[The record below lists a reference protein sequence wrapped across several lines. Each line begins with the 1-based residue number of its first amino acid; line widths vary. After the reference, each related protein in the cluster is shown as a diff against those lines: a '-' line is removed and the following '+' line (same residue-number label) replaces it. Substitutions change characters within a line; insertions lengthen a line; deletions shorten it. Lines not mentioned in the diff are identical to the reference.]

1 MNNKVFG
8 ILLAGGSGKR
18 MGASINK
25 ILLNIGGLPCIV
37 RSALA
42 LRSFVDELILVGR
55 SEDQDSIRLAMNSSP
70 LKITYRF
77 VPGGASRQDSV
88 FSGIKAIPE
97 KLDKESVVII
107 HDGARCLLT
116 ESTVQAVLK
125 SVEIHGSGVAAIPVT
140 NTLRTAGPD
149 RCAGTTVPR
158 EGLFQ
163 MQTPQG
169 FMLHEFRHALQKAE
183 TDSYQGTDDAEVM
196 LHAGFPVFLAEGSP
210 LNIKLTTQE
219 DLFLAEAYISHQL
232 SPMIRV
238 GHGYDVH
245 RLVDQRRLILCGVD
259 IPYTLGLL
267 GHSDADVAVHAL
279 MDALLGAAGLGDIG
293 RLFPD
298 SDPQYKNISSMTLLA
313 RVVETLRHEGFR
325 PLNADIT
332 IIAQKPKLAPYIS
345 LMENNVASVLDI
357 PVSSVNVK
365 ATTTESLGFEGRQ
378 EGISA
383 HAVCSVQSFPSSAAL

>member
-1 MNNKVFG
+1 MNKKVFG
-8 ILLAGGSGKR
+8 ILLAGGSGRR
-18 MGASINK
+18 MGTSINK

-42 LRSFVDELILVGR
+42 LHPFVDELILVGR
-55 SEDQDSIRLAMNSSP
+55 SEDQDSIRLAMDSAPSRISY
-70 LKITYRF
+70 LF

-88 FSGIKAIPE
+88 YSGVKAIPE
-97 KLDKESVVII
+97 GLDEESVVII

-125 SVEIHGSGVAAIPVT
+125 SVKNHGSGVAAIPVT
-140 NTLRTAGPD
+140 NTLRTADPD
-149 RCAGTTVPR
+149 GCAGTTVPR
-158 EGLFQ
+158 ESLFQ

-169 FMLHEFRHALQKAE
+169 FMLHEFRYAVQKADA
-183 TDSYQGTDDAEVM
+183 DSFQGTDDAEVM

-219 DLFLAEAYISHQL
+219 DLFLAEAYLSRHL

-259 IPYTLGLL
+259 IPYALGLL

-293 RLFPD
+293 RHFPD
-298 SDPQYKNISSMTLLA
+298 SDPQYKNISSMILLA

-357 PVSSVNVK
+357 PVHNVNVK

-383 HAVCSVQSFPSSAAL
+383 HAVCSVQSFPSTAAL

>member
-1 MNNKVFG
+1 MNKKVFG
-8 ILLAGGSGKR
+8 ILLAGGSGRR
-18 MGASINK
+18 MGTSINK

-42 LRSFVDELILVGR
+42 LHPFVDELILVGR
-55 SEDQDSIRLAMNSSP
+55 SEDQDSIRLAMDSAPSRISY
-70 LKITYRF
+70 LF

-88 FSGIKAIPE
+88 FSGVKAIPE
-97 KLDKESVVII
+97 GLDEESVVII

-125 SVEIHGSGVAAIPVT
+125 SVKIHGSGVAAIPVT
-140 NTLRTAGPD
+140 NTLRTADPD
-149 RCAGTTVPR
+149 GCAGTTVPR
-158 EGLFQ
+158 ESLFQ

-169 FMLHEFRHALQKAE
+169 FRLHEFRYALQKADA
-183 TDSYQGTDDAEVM
+183 DSFQGTDDAEVM

-219 DLFLAEAYISHQL
+219 DLFLAEAYLSRHL

-259 IPYTLGLL
+259 IPYALGLL

-293 RLFPD
+293 RHFPD
-298 SDPQYKNISSMTLLA
+298 SDPQYKNISSMILLA

-357 PVSSVNVK
+357 PVHNVNVK

-383 HAVCSVQSFPSSAAL
+383 HAVCSVQSFASTAAL